1 MSEEKKERKQKSKS
15 RGNGDGTIYYL
26 ESKKLWAAQYT
37 VGRDVNGKLK
47 RKTVY
52 GKSRK
57 VVKEKI
63 NEIIT
68 QLNTRTLVNK
78 SSVTVEQ
85 LISNLIEEDYELNII
100 GDNSYLRK
108 TATLNRIKNYPIG
121 STPIQKATEAEIKEF
136 LKGITNYSNSVISK
150 DYALL
155 NRCFKVA
162 VQKDIIVKNP
172 MDGIRKPKSSKPTKK
187 VRALTIDEQK
197 KLINILNNE
206 EQNHPYRYQLLLMLY
221 TGMRMG
227 EINALMFKDISFD
240 FKTINVQRTLTKD
253 KSEHTII
260 GKTTKTYAGQRLLSM
275 TNTIY
280 NLMKDYVD
288 NHYKENKEGL
298 LFYDYRAN
306 KIITT
311 NQCNMYLTRLK
322 TRYDFIDEN
331 VQGNVNLHSLRHT
344 FATRCIESNMPVKVL
359 QHFLGHT
366 DIKTTLDT
374 YCDVF
379 EKFEQEHIN
388 NAEAYLNQIMA

>member
-1 MSEEKKERKQKSKS
+1 MPEEKKERTQKTKS
-15 RGNGDGTIYYL
+15 RGNGDGTIYFI
-26 ESKKLWAAQYT
+26 ENKGLWSAQYT
-37 VGRDVNGKLK
+37 VGRDINGKLK

-52 GKSRK
+52 GKTRK
-57 VVKEKI
+57 AVKEKL
-63 NEIIT
+63 NAIIT
-68 QLNTRTLVNK
+68 QLGTNSYVDK
-78 SSVTVEQ
+78 SSVTIEQ

-100 GDNSYLRK
+100 GDNSYIRK
-108 TATLNRIKNYPIG
+108 IATLNRIKAHPIG
-121 STPIQKATEAEIKEF
+121 SLPVQKATETEIKNF
-136 LKGITNYSNSVISK
+136 LKGITNYSDSVISK

-172 MDGIRKPKSSKPTKK
+172 MVSIRKPKSEKPPKK
-187 VRALTIDEQK
+187 VRALTVDEQRQ
-197 KLINILNNE
+197 LIHILNHE
-206 EQNHPYRYQLLLMLY
+206 EINHPYRYQLLLMLY

-227 EINALMFKDISFD
+227 EINALMPRDVNLD

-253 KSEHTII
+253 KNDHTII

-275 TNTIY
+275 TDTVY
-280 NLMKDYVD
+280 KLLKDYM
-288 NHYKENKEGL
+288 ENKYIENKDGL
-298 LFYDYRAN
+298 LFYDHRAK
-306 KIITT
+306 KILTT
-311 NQCNMYLTRLK
+311 NQCNMYLARLK
-322 TRYDFIDEN
+322 TRYGFIDEN

-359 QHFLGHT
+359 QHLLGHT